1 MFAVHI
7 VKSVQPDPQ
16 SETVAEPREER
27 MVPIAQDGPPV
38 DEVATAV
45 QLTPTQ
51 LKVMRGVHS
60 GLLNK
65 QIAFD
70 LGIAEATVKAH
81 MTALMRKLNVRNRTQ
96 VAIAA
101 QALAKGVT
109 IHGAA

>member
-1 MFAVHI
+1 MLEG
-7 VKSVQPDPQ
+7 QG
-16 SETVAEPREER
+16 
-27 MVPIAQDGPPV
+27 DGRDRDGFRDAPGAPN
-38 DEVATAV
+38 ALAA
-45 QLTPTQ
+45 LTPTQ
-51 LKVMRGVHS
+51 LKVLHGVHH

-101 QALAKGVT
+101 QSLHHQTDQTPKRTSVR
-109 IHGAA
+109 HAA

>member
-1 MFAVHI
+1 MQGIMEPAA
-7 VKSVQPDPQ
+7 
-16 SETVAEPREER
+16 TVA
-27 MVPIAQDGPPV
+27 D
-38 DEVATAV
+38 TAAFET
-45 QLTPTQ
+45 LTPTQ
-51 LKVMRGVHS
+51 LKVLHGVHS

-101 QALAKGVT
+101 HALGGHELMAQR
-109 IHGAA
+109 

>member
-1 MFAVHI
+1 MEGMQSIAH
-7 VKSVQPDPQ
+7 QPASPGLALAPGQ
-16 SETVAEPREER
+16 AG
-27 MVPIAQDGPPV
+27 IA
-38 DEVATAV
+38 

-51 LKVMRGVHS
+51 MKVLRGVHS

-65 QIAFD
+65 QIAYD

-101 QALAKGVT
+101 QAFSLYA
-109 IHGAA
+109 